1 MIGSGRFIVVVG
13 PSGAGKDTL
22 IGLARA
28 ACAHDSN
35 VVFPRRL
42 VTREAS
48 RFEDNEQVCP
58 DAFRQART
66 RDDFAVHWEA
76 HGHCYALPRA
86 IDDDIRAGRT
96 VVANVSRTVVDAIRR
111 AYADVVVVSITAP
124 AEILAERL
132 AARARSSDGQIEY
145 RLNRA
150 VDDVA
155 TGPDVT
161 IANVGSVEDHARE
174 LVQVIKPDQ
183 IAEEFMTSK
192 AFETVIAE
200 TSDSLA
206 GPWRRPHQMLNAQV
220 YDSHAS
226 IHDDA
231 TAQKLGFQGG
241 TIEGP
246 THFSQF
252 APLCVSLW
260 GNAWFETGCIS
271 AHYRNP
277 SFEGEE
283 VQAILAKPEPGE
295 RQCKIQMVKRDG
307 TEVLRGTASVG
318 QDASLTALGQRLT
331 ELKPLADP
339 VILREVRVGMKTK
352 RQTVR
357 MDFDQNMGEL
367 YPFSLD
373 DKLKVITE
381 PSPYYRK
388 DAGLGNPWGRPIIP
402 IEMLSVLFQY
412 RSRDDRLPVK
422 GPAVGLFADQEIR
435 LMRGPLFAG
444 EEYQTER
451 EVVALSGS
459 RRTES
464 LWLRTTVF
472 ANDGLPV
479 AKMLLNLASLKDSYA
494 PYAQEYD
501 RFYAQG
507 A

>member
-1 MIGSGRFIVVVG
+1 MR
-13 PSGAGKDTL
+13 
-22 IGLARA
+22 
-28 ACAHDSN
+28 
-35 VVFPRRL
+35 
-42 VTREAS
+42 
-48 RFEDNEQVCP
+48 
-58 DAFRQART
+58 
-66 RDDFAVHWEA
+66 
-76 HGHCYALPRA
+76 
-86 IDDDIRAGRT
+86 
-96 VVANVSRTVVDAIRR
+96 
-111 AYADVVVVSITAP
+111 
-124 AEILAERL
+124 
-132 AARARSSDGQIEY
+132 
-145 RLNRA
+145 
-150 VDDVA
+150 
-155 TGPDVT
+155 
-161 IANVGSVEDHARE
+161 
-174 LVQVIKPDQ
+174 
-183 IAEEFMTSK
+183 SK
-192 AFETVIAE
+192 AFETVITE
-200 TSDSLA
+200 TSDSLV

-283 VQAILAKPEPGE
+283 VQAILAKPEPGQS
-295 RQCKIQMVKRDG
+295 QCKIQMIKRDG

-318 QDASLTALGQRLT
+318 QGASMTALDQRLT

-339 VILREVRVGMKTK
+339 VILRDVKLGMKTK
-352 RQTVR
+352 RQSVR
-357 MDFDQNMGEL
+357 MDFVQDMGEL
-367 YPFSLD
+367 YPFSLE

-381 PSPYYRK
+381 PSPYYRN
-388 DAGLGNPWGRPIIP
+388 DAGPGNPWGRPIIP

-435 LMRGPLFAG
+435 LLRGPLFAG
-444 EEYQTER
+444 EDYQTER

-472 ANDGLPV
+472 ASDDLPV
-479 AKMLLNLASLKDSYA
+479 AKMLLNLASIKDSYA
-494 PYAQEYD
+494 PYSQEHNQ
-501 RFYAQG
+501 FYAK
-507 A
+507 AP

>member
-1 MIGSGRFIVVVG
+1 LHPVLETGYQLRSTSG
-13 PSGAGKDTL
+13 
-22 IGLARA
+22 
-28 ACAHDSN
+28 
-35 VVFPRRL
+35 
-42 VTREAS
+42 
-48 RFEDNEQVCP
+48 
-58 DAFRQART
+58 
-66 RDDFAVHWEA
+66 
-76 HGHCYALPRA
+76 
-86 IDDDIRAGRT
+86 
-96 VVANVSRTVVDAIRR
+96 
-111 AYADVVVVSITAP
+111 P
-124 AEILAERL
+124 AEADQLA
-132 AARARSSDGQIEY
+132 G
-145 RLNRA
+145 
-150 VDDVA
+150 
-155 TGPDVT
+155 
-161 IANVGSVEDHARE
+161 E
-174 LVQVIKPDQ
+174 L
-183 IAEEFMTSK
+183 MTSK
-192 AFETVIAE
+192 AFATVITE

-252 APLCVSLW
+252 APLCLSLW

-277 SFEGEE
+277 SFDGEE
-283 VQAILAKPEPGE
+283 VQALLAKPEPGE

-318 QDASLTALGQRLT
+318 HDASLTALDQRLT

-339 VILREVRVGMKTK
+339 VILRDVKVGMKTK

-367 YPFSLD
+367 YPFSLE

-381 PSPYYRK
+381 PSSYYRK
-388 DAGLGNPWGRPIIP
+388 DAVSANPWGRPIIP

-412 RSRDDRLPVK
+412 RSREDRLPIK

-435 LMRGPLFAG
+435 LLRGPLFAG
-444 EEYQTER
+444 GDYQTER

-472 ANDGLPV
+472 ANDGSPV

-494 PYAQEYD
+494 PYTQEYD
-501 RFYAQG
+501 QLYAQG